1 MRCLM
6 TCKPFLYMND
16 KNVCGALERTT
27 DSERWQRSNIIT
39 MTFTIAKNGERFAV
53 LCCNVIITCAKRAS
67 VTGLLRQATRLI
79 TLYRCGLTGLS
90 GQIWIT
96 QKPYVQAVITRSTNG
111 TARINLRKSK
121 RRRAM
126 IYSTLIAILSY
137 FKRKRW
143 VTWSK
148 VRKSTEEPSN
158 ARGASF

>member
-27 DSERWQRSNIIT
+27 DSERWQSSNIIT

-53 LCCNVIITCAKRAS
+53 LCWNVIITCAKRAS

-90 GQIWIT
+90 G
-96 QKPYVQAVITRSTNG
+96 
-111 TARINLRKSK
+111 
-121 RRRAM
+121 
-126 IYSTLIAILSY
+126 
-137 FKRKRW
+137 
-143 VTWSK
+143 
-148 VRKSTEEPSN
+148 
-158 ARGASF
+158 